1 MRLDLLCGAS
11 LLLAGHRMD
20 GSRNCFAALLELAY
34 LGAGKKKILTQR
46 IRSLLVCMSVSE
58 HVYLCPLEI
67 FWNVTVQG
75 CAFSRSLIGLL
86 ERRIYSFHPDNCN
99 SYKTEM

>member
-34 LGAGKKKILTQR
+34 LGGEGKKNI
-46 IRSLLVCMSVSE
+46 
-58 HVYLCPLEI
+58 
-67 FWNVTVQG
+67 
-75 CAFSRSLIGLL
+75 
-86 ERRIYSFHPDNCN
+86 D
-99 SYKTEM
+99 TEDS